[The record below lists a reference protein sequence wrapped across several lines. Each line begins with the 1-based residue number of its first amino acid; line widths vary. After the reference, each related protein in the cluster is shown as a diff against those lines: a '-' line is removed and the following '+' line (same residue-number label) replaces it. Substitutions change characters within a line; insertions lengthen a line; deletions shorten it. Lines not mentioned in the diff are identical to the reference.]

1 MKHCA
6 TFVLAG
12 LACLAAGAA
21 RAQVAP
27 VLGTY
32 QVGTTTVTASAL
44 ATGLHVPWELVW
56 GPDNFIWMSERN
68 GRLSRV
74 NPTTGQVLPLLTI
87 SEVTE
92 TGESGLLGLAL
103 HPDLLTTAPYV
114 YVVYNYTSGGALQ
127 EKLVRL
133 TYSASAGTLG
143 SPLVLLDNITAV
155 PTHNGSRLLILPDR
169 TLLMTTGD
177 AQNQPEAQ
185 RTTSLNGKILRLN
198 LADGTAAA
206 DNPTAGSRLYT
217 FGHRNPQGLVRPPSG
232 KIYSSEHGPSN
243 DDEINLI
250 EPGRNYGWP
259 AVEGFCNLPAE
270 QAFCTANNVREPLAA
285 YTPPLAVAGLT
296 YYNHPAVPGWAN
308 SLLLTSLR
316 AGTFRQLQLSA
327 DGNQVTS
334 QTDLWAGTYGR
345 LRSVCVSP
353 QGRVYIGTSNQDG
366 RGAPAATDDR
376 IIVLEN
382 RAYVL
387 AAARPSAAPA
397 FTVAPNPATTHATLR
412 RAAPGPAAA
421 VRVLDALGRPVRQAA
436 FSAGQAELELSISGL
451 ASGVYVVELA
461 APAAPPSRTRLVVQ

>member
-1 MKHCA
+1 MKHFV
-6 TFVLAG
+6 TFALAG
-12 LACLAAGAA
+12 LAGLAAGTTQ
-21 RAQVAP
+21 AQTLP
-27 VLGTY
+27 VLNTY
-32 QVGTTTVTASAL
+32 QVGSTTVTAAVL
-44 ATGLHVPWELVW
+44 TTGLHVPWELVW
-56 GPDNFIWMSERN
+56 GPDNFLWMTERN
-68 GRLSRV
+68 GRISRV
-74 NPTTGQVLPLLTI
+74 NPTTGQVLPLSTI

-92 TGESGLLGLAL
+92 TGESGLLGMAL

-114 YVVYNYTSGGALQ
+114 YIVYNYTSSGALK
-127 EKLVRL
+127 ERLVRL

-143 SPLVLLDNITAV
+143 SPLILLDNITSV

-185 RTTSLNGKILRLN
+185 NTASLNGKVLRLN
-198 LADGTAAA
+198 LDGTAAA

-217 FGHRNPQGLVRPPSG
+217 FGHRNPQGLVRAPSG
-232 KIYSSEHGPSN
+232 KVYSSEHGANN

-259 AVEGFCNLPAE
+259 TVEGYCNLTAE
-270 QAFCTANNVREPLAA
+270 QTFCTANNVREPLAA

-296 YYNHPAVPGWAN
+296 YYNHPAVPGWNN

-316 AGTFRQLQLSA
+316 AGSFKQLQLSA
-327 DGNQVTS
+327 DGNQITS

-366 RGAPAATDDR
+366 RGAPTATDDR
-376 IIVLEN
+376 IILLEN

-387 AAARPSAAPA
+387 AAATSSAATA
-397 FTVAPNPATTHATLR
+397 FTIAPNPAST
-412 RAAPGPAAA
+412 RAALHRATTSTSAA
-421 VRVLDALGRPVRQAA
+421 VRMLDALGRPVRQATFA
-436 FSAGQAELELSISGL
+436 AGQTDLQLSLSGL
-451 ASGVYVVELA
+451 SSGVYVVELA
-461 APAAPPSRTRLVVQ
+461 APAAPPTRTRLVVQ

>member
-1 MKHCA
+1 MKHFA

-12 LACLAAGAA
+12 LACLAAGATQ
-21 RAQVAP
+21 AQTLP

-32 QVGTTTVTASAL
+32 QVGSTTVTAAAL
-44 ATGLHVPWELVW
+44 TTGLHVPWELVW
-56 GPDNFIWMSERN
+56 GPDNFIWMTERN
-68 GRLSRV
+68 GRISRV
-74 NPTTGQVLPLLTI
+74 NPATGQVLPLLTI

-92 TGESGLLGLAL
+92 TGESGLLGMAL

-114 YVVYNYTSGGALQ
+114 YVVYNYTSGGALK
-127 EKLVRL
+127 ERLVRL

-143 SPLVLLDNITAV
+143 SPLTLLDNITSV
-155 PTHNGSRLLILPDR
+155 PTHNGSRLLILPDQ

-185 RTTSLNGKILRLN
+185 STTSLNGKVLRLN
-198 LADGTAAA
+198 LDGTAATG
-206 DNPTAGSRLYT
+206 NPTAGSRLYS
-217 FGHRNPQGLVRPPSG
+217 FGHRNPQGLVRAPSG
-232 KIYSSEHGPSN
+232 KIYSSEHGANN

-259 AVEGFCNLPAE
+259 TVEGFCNLAAE
-270 QAFCTANNVREPLAA
+270 QTFCVANNVREPLVA
-285 YTPPLAVAGLT
+285 YTPPIAVAGLA
-296 YYNHPAVPGWAN
+296 YYNHPAIPGWNN

-316 AGTFRQLQLSA
+316 AGTFKQLQLST
-327 DGNQVTS
+327 DGNQIAN

-366 RGAPAATDDR
+366 RGNPAATDDR
-376 IIVLEN
+376 LIVLEN

-387 AAARPSAAPA
+387 AAASPSAATA
-397 FTVAPNPATTHATLR
+397 FTIAPNPATTSAALR
-412 RAAPGPAAA
+412 RPATSTAAA

-436 FSAGQAELELSISGL
+436 FGAGQAELELSLSGL

-461 APAAPPSRTRLVVQ
+461 ASGAQPTRSRLVVQ